1 MKQKSFYV
9 IARKCN
15 GGGGSVKTTSTR
27 SHPEKCC
34 QLSWCLH
41 DSLSL
46 LSMVIV
52 IFLLYLCDLK
62 RVIHF
67 TSCLKT
73 LLQNMDELLD
83 FRNLFASTLFL
94 LTKAVDQ

>member
-1 MKQKSFYV
+1 
-9 IARKCN
+9 
-15 GGGGSVKTTSTR
+15 
-27 SHPEKCC
+27 
-34 QLSWCLH
+34 
-41 DSLSL
+41 
-46 LSMVIV
+46 MVIV

>member
-1 MKQKSFYV
+1 MRGERAVINTLLQK
-9 IARKCN
+9 
-15 GGGGSVKTTSTR
+15 
-27 SHPEKCC
+27 EKCC